1 MTNIYYGIVED
12 RDDPLK
18 IGRVR
23 VRIHQI
29 HSDDKQL
36 LSTPDLPWS
45 QVIHPTTSASLSGLG
60 TQHGLVE
67 GSTVAG
73 FFRDDEMQDFVV
85 FGSTAGYPQQG
96 SRITAPKGEQLGRT
110 SSRGFND
117 PRRIKLA
124 DYNGT
129 PDGPNPQ
136 HEPRRG
142 WGLTLTLDEAP
153 RLPKTIDIDYT
164 GKGTTITELTDA
176 ELEEQIKNP
185 QSGELRG
192 LYPLYFDKSDYD
204 ERARGEHNDGK
215 GGEYKD
221 RDLPPFDGFRGFRF
235 FGKSARDMGMRQN
248 PKYPYNKTM
257 FSESGHFL
265 EIDDTF
271 GAERISYEHRTGTFH
286 EIDHEGNEITRIVGS
301 NYEVIAGENS
311 VAISGKCN
319 VHIGGDAKIHA
330 DGDVDVTSY
339 GDGKIDVAGKMDIE
353 SGKDM
358 TLRSARFIRL
368 SARKVIF

>member
-1 MTNIYYGIVED
+1 M
-12 RDDPLK
+12 
-18 IGRVR
+18 
-23 VRIHQI
+23 
-29 HSDDKQL
+29 
-36 LSTPDLPWS
+36 
-45 QVIHPTTSASLSGLG
+45 
-60 TQHGLVE
+60 
-67 GSTVAG
+67 
-73 FFRDDEMQDFVV
+73 
-85 FGSTAGYPQQG
+85 
-96 SRITAPKGEQLGRT
+96 
-110 SSRGFND
+110 
-117 PRRIKLA
+117 
-124 DYNGT
+124 
-129 PDGPNPQ
+129 
-136 HEPRRG
+136 
-142 WGLTLTLDEAP
+142 
-153 RLPKTIDIDYT
+153 
-164 GKGTTITELTDA
+164 
-176 ELEEQIKNP
+176 
-185 QSGELRG
+185 
-192 LYPLYFDKSDYD
+192 YPLYFDKSDYD

-221 RDLPPFDGFRGFRF
+221 RDLPPFDGFRGTRF

-265 EIDDTF
+265 EVDDTF

-330 DGDVDVTSY
+330 DGDVDVTAY

-353 SGKDM
+353 SGKNM